1 MTTDER
7 ILTCLENT
15 LKKMDEISRQL
26 SKIETSTD
34 GLNQKQHQME
44 EHVVRLE
51 RITEN
56 NNIM

>member
-15 LKKMDEISRQL
+15 LKKMDEISQQL

-34 GLNQKQHQME
+34 GLNQKQHKME
-44 EHVVRLE
+44 EHVFHLE
-51 RITEN
+51 KITEN